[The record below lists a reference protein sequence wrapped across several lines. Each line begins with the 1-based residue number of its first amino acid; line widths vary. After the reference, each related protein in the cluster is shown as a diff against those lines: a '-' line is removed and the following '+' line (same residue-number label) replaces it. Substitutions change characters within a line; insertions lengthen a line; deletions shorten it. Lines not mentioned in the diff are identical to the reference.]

1 LISPESKKEEMTSIP
16 STRRRVRASD
26 IDLVEIVEEAVPA
39 LGEHEALVSML
50 VSGVC
55 GSDTHALHG
64 RHPMMALPY
73 YPGHEVVGIVE
84 AVGSSVTAVAVGD
97 RVTPEPTLP
106 CGECKMCATGR
117 SNVCDKLQFF
127 GCGFKE
133 GGMADVFPID
143 ATRLHIVP
151 ADLTDAQAALIE
163 PLATPV
169 HALRL
174 AGDVAGKTVV
184 VLGCG
189 TIGLL
194 VLAAAR
200 FRGARTVVMT
210 DMIES
215 KRELALRA
223 GADAVVDA
231 SAPDLAEQV
240 RAHLG
245 ETADF
250 VFDCVSVQSTLDSAF
265 AMVGKGGTVVVVGV
279 PQKPVTVPLPDIQD
293 KQVRLQG
300 AATYLAE
307 DYAEATE
314 IIRSGGV
321 STDIM
326 ISNTFPLE
334 QAAAAFAAATSGTE
348 VKVLITR
355 A

>member
-1 LISPESKKEEMTSIP
+1 MTSIP
-16 STRRRVRASD
+16 SSRRRARASD
-26 IDLVEIVEEAVPA
+26 INVVEIVEEPTPEIA
-39 LGEHEALVSML
+39 EHEALVSML

-64 RHPMMALPY
+64 RHPMMPLPY

-84 AVGSSVTAVAVGD
+84 AVGSAVTAVAVGD

-106 CGECKMCATGR
+106 CGSCKMCTTGR
-117 SNVCDKLQFF
+117 SNVCDNLQFF
-127 GCGFKE
+127 GCGFRE
-133 GGMADVFPID
+133 GGMADLFSVD
-143 ATRLHIVP
+143 ASRLHIIP
-151 ADLTDAQAALIE
+151 AELSNEQAAIIE

-200 FRGARTVVMT
+200 HRGARAVVMT

-223 GADAVVDA
+223 GADAVFDA
-231 SAPDLAEQV
+231 SSPELSENV
-240 RAHLG
+240 RNFFG

-265 AMVGKGGTVVVVGV
+265 KMVGKGGTVVVVGV

-293 KQVRLQG
+293 KQIRLQG

-321 STDIM
+321 SADII
-326 ISNTFPLE
+326 ISNTFPLDQVAE
-334 QAAAAFAAATSGTE
+334 AFAAATSGTE
-348 VKVLITR
+348 VKVLVTR
-355 A
+355 

>member
-1 LISPESKKEEMTSIP
+1 MTSIP
-16 STRRRVRASD
+16 SSRRRARASA
-26 IDLVEIVEEAVPA
+26 INVVEIVEEPTPEIA
-39 LGEHEALVSML
+39 EHEALVSML

-64 RHPMMALPY
+64 RHPMMPLPY

-84 AVGSSVTAVAVGD
+84 AVGSAVTAVAVGD

-106 CGECKMCATGR
+106 CGDCKMCKTGR
-117 SNVCDKLQFF
+117 SNVCDNLQFF
-127 GCGFKE
+127 GCGFRE
-133 GGMADVFPID
+133 GGMADLFSVD
-143 ATRLHIVP
+143 ASRLHIIP
-151 ADLTDAQAALIE
+151 AELSNEQAAIIE

-200 FRGARTVVMT
+200 HRGARAVVMT

-223 GADAVVDA
+223 GADAVFDA
-231 SAPDLAEQV
+231 SSPELSANV
-240 RAHLG
+240 RDYFG

-293 KQVRLQG
+293 KQIRLQG

-321 STDIM
+321 SADII

-334 QAAAAFAAATSGTE
+334 QAAEAFAAATSGTE
-348 VKVLITR
+348 VKVLVTR
-355 A
+355 